1 VADKAY
7 TAHDRFMLSE
17 AISGLPEAEDM
28 PLMTRQALHAYR
40 LRFEH
45 PRTGKVVEFTA
56 PLPEEFENTLAALRK
71 HRPWRSPVAGRRV

>member
-1 VADKAY
+1 
-7 TAHDRFMLSE
+7 MLSE